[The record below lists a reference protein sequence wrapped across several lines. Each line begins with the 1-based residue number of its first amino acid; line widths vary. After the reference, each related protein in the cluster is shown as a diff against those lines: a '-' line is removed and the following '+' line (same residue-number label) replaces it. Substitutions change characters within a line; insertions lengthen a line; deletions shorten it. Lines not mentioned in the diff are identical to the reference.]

1 MAAHQVTPR
10 TVAVPVLIFAACFAV
25 GTVAAARWL
34 RSLAPEAIG
43 GLAFFVVTGLLAAA
57 LSLVG
62 VRIYAIIN
70 QLDHIEGHIE
80 ESEIIAAGIRDILW
94 QAGTIFGFACVIYLL
109 APSPE
114 DADEGGTE

>member
-62 VRIYAIIN
+62 VRLYAIIN

-114 DADEGGTE
+114 DADEGETE

>member
-1 MAAHQVTPR
+1 
-10 TVAVPVLIFAACFAV
+10 VAVPVLIFAACFAG
-25 GTVAAARWL
+25 GTLAAARWL
-34 RSLAPEAIG
+34 PGLAAGKIG

-70 QLDHIEGHIE
+70 QLNSELHVEK
-80 ESEIIAAGIRDILW
+80 SEIIAAGIRDILW
-94 QAGTIFGFACVIYLL
+94 QAGTIFGLACVIYLL

-114 DADEGGTE
+114 DADEGQTE

>member
-1 MAAHQVTPR
+1 
-10 TVAVPVLIFAACFAV
+10 VAVPILIFVACFAV
-25 GTVAAARWL
+25 GMLAAARWL
-34 RSLAPEAIG
+34 PSLADEKIG

-70 QLDHIEGHIE
+70 QLNHVEQAKII

-94 QAGTIFGFACVIYLL
+94 QAGTVFGFACVIYLL

-114 DADEGGTE
+114 DADEGQTE